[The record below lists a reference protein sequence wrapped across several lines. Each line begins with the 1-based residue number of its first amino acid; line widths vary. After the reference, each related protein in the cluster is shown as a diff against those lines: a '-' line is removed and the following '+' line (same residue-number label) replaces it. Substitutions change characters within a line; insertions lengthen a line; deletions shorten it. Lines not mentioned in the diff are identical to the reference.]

1 MRSARRIRQVRSGCS
16 APSPTRPTTVH
27 RSPKPCGKAK
37 RKTASGAT
45 RPRRGPSYTSDGAR
59 VFPAELS
66 CFLVDYYR
74 EKGVDMR
81 VGAGMAGM
89 EEREG
94 ACVVRPTTGGELRAD
109 VVVAGLGIL
118 PEVEL
123 AAQAGLAVAN
133 GVTVDEVFRTRHP
146 AVYAAGGR
154 AHLPPPAPRATLPR
168 QDQDKPQ

>member
-1 MRSARRIRQVRSGCS
+1 MVVSEAGL
-16 APSPTRPTTVH
+16 
-27 RSPKPCGKAK
+27 
-37 RKTASGAT
+37 
-45 RPRRGPSYTSDGAR
+45 GAR

-74 EKGVDMR
+74 EKGVDMC

-133 GVTVDEVFRTRHP
+133 GGTGDGFCRTSPP
-146 AVYAAGGR
+146 AVDAGGGG
-154 AHLPPPAPRATLPR
+154 AHFPPPAPRPR
-168 QDQDKPQ
+168 LR